1 MGFDA
6 KSAPGRKSTPRKL
19 FDAVGFVIIA
29 LLAVAFIH
37 TQVRNGYNIPW
48 SSDDAL
54 FFLGQFIE
62 WFLDVDSVFEK
73 IAYFFSPSHFPHAKL
88 SGRLIAYVHYL
99 LLGTVDYT
107 FLKVAGGL
115 ILCAFVFAVRFTL
128 IGNFLLAV
136 PLGVILLA
144 PHWVNSWVALI
155 TGYPFLLLYAA
166 LIYWLFSRKR
176 DFMALPIAAV
186 ASFTHS
192 PGLLVFVPVLV
203 VLLLSRP
210 IDFRRVAL
218 WGLVFALTIVLYY
231 FFVLQ
236 HGKSVFR
243 DFDSADVSVGLSL
256 ISRIVYGAK
265 FVMLPFAPFLG
276 RSLPVWNYLAVA
288 ALFAL
293 PGVVFVHGV
302 FRRGFLACPDK
313 RASFAFYLFCLAP
326 LGAAIVTRDDPA
338 SLTDNLVGHYFIYSL
353 MAWSGTYVLVS
364 GTVSKFS
371 AKSFVALVFSA
382 MFIMTWYH
390 AYRWTDNHTETRLYA
405 WYERGTSDADDRSFW
420 WHEPRPL
427 RDGAE
432 RGIYAPSFPGS
443 GPLEGPVPPVSEWKS
458 ISQLENLH
466 WHRLRTND
474 DFILLTLLTLLTS
487 GVPGDDVSVV
497 LSTSRGNERFSVL
510 RPKVGYIL
518 SRRPDAQTAVDGA
531 GVSRNELVA
540 AAFARYVSG
549 RTVNAVGLM
558 VDGQV
563 FELAAASPGVDMP
576 SRGSCSAKT
585 QIILWGS
592 RGLQGVLP
600 PSWRHCFGGAR
611 EGE

>member
-6 KSAPGRKSTPRKL
+6 KNTPGPSGSVVRKL
-19 FDAVGFVIIA
+19 FDAVGFVILA

-37 TQVRNGYNIPW
+37 TQVRNGHNISW
-48 SSDDAL
+48 SFDDTH
-54 FFLGQFIE
+54 FFLKQFME
-62 WFLDVDSVFEK
+62 RFLDVDSVSEK
-73 IAYFFSPSHFPHAKL
+73 IAYFFSRSIHPHAKL
-88 SGRLIAYVHYL
+88 SGRLISYVHYL
-99 LLGTVDYT
+99 LFGTVDYT

-115 ILCAFVFAVRFTL
+115 ILCAFVFAARFTL

-144 PHWVNSWVALI
+144 PHWPNFWVTLI

-176 DFMALPIAAV
+176 DFMALLLSAV

-192 PGLLVFVPVLV
+192 PGLLVFVPVLAI
-203 VLLLSRP
+203 LLLSRP

-218 WGLVFALTIVLYY
+218 WGSVFALTIVLYY

-236 HGKSVFR
+236 NGPSIIR
-243 DFDSADVSVGLSL
+243 TDQTASIGQSLLSG
-256 ISRIVYGAK
+256 IVYGAK
-265 FVMLPFAPFLG
+265 FVMMPFAPFLG
-276 RSLPVWNYLAVA
+276 RSLPVWSCLAVA

-293 PGVVFVHGV
+293 PGAVFVHGIV
-302 FRRGFLACPDK
+302 RRGFLACPDK

-326 LGAAIVTRDDPA
+326 LGVVIVVLDNPA
-338 SLTDNLVGHYFIYSL
+338 SLTDNPVGHHFIYSL

-382 MFIMTWYH
+382 MFIMTSYY
-390 AYRWTDNHTETRLYA
+390 AYRWTDIHTEADVYA
-405 WYERGTSDADDRSFW
+405 WYESATRNADNPSMRLQ
-420 WHEPRPL
+420 RMG
-427 RDGAE
+427 RTVQAAAE

-443 GPLEGPVPPVSEWKS
+443 DPLEGPVPPVSEWNS

-466 WHRLRTND
+466 WRLLRTND
-474 DFILLTLLTLLTS
+474 DFILLTLLTS

-497 LSTSRGNERFSVL
+497 LSTSRGNRRFSVF
-510 RPKVGYIL
+510 RPKAGHVL
-518 SRRPDAQTAVDGA
+518 RWRPDAQAAVDGS
-531 GVSRNELVA
+531 GVNRNELAA

-549 RTVNAVGLM
+549 LTVNAVGLM

-563 FELAAASPGVDMP
+563 FEFD
-576 SRGSCSAKT
+576 
-585 QIILWGS
+585 
-592 RGLQGVLP
+592 
-600 PSWRHCFGGAR
+600 
-611 EGE
+611 GE

>member
-1 MGFDA
+1 MDSDV
-6 KSAPGRKSTPRKL
+6 KSAPGPSGSVVRAL
-19 FDAVGFVIIA
+19 FDAVGFVILA

-37 TQVRNGYNIPW
+37 TQVRNGHNI
-48 SSDDAL
+48 SFHGDDIL
-54 FFLGQFIE
+54 FFLDQFMRR
-62 WFLDVDSVFEK
+62 FLDVDSVSEK

-99 LLGTVDYT
+99 LFGIVDYT
-107 FLKVAGGL
+107 FLKVAGGCV
-115 ILCAFVFAVRFTL
+115 LCAFVFAMRFTL

-144 PHWVNSWVALI
+144 PHWPNFWVALI

-176 DFMALPIAAV
+176 DLMALPLCAV

-192 PGLLVFVPVLV
+192 PGLFVFVPVLV

-218 WGLVFALTIVLYY
+218 WGLVFALMIVLYY

-236 HGKSVFR
+236 HGPSVFR
-243 DFDSADVSVGLSL
+243 NRDSEDVSVGLSL
-256 ISRIVYGAK
+256 LSGTVYGAK
-265 FVMLPFAPFLG
+265 FVMMPFVPFLG

-293 PGVVFVHGV
+293 PGVVFVHGIV
-302 FRRGFLACPDK
+302 RRGFLACPDK

-326 LGAAIVTRDDPA
+326 LGFLIAVRDNPA

-390 AYRWTDNHTETRLYA
+390 AYRWTDNHAEANVYT
-405 WYERGTSDADDRSFW
+405 WYERATRKADQSVMPHVGRTVQAA
-420 WHEPRPL
+420 
-427 RDGAE
+427 AE

-466 WHRLRTND
+466 WHRLGTND
-474 DFILLTLLTLLTS
+474 DFIFLTLLRS

-510 RPKVGYIL
+510 RPKVKHVL
-518 SRRPDAQTAVDGA
+518 HWRPDAQTALDGA
-531 GVSRNELVA
+531 GVNRWKLVA
-540 AAFARYVSG
+540 AAFARQVSG

-563 FELAAASPGVDMP
+563 FEFD
-576 SRGSCSAKT
+576 
-585 QIILWGS
+585 
-592 RGLQGVLP
+592 
-600 PSWRHCFGGAR
+600 R
-611 EGE
+611 E

>member
-6 KSAPGRKSTPRKL
+6 KSAPGPSGSVVRTL
-19 FDAVGFVIIA
+19 FDAVGFVILA

-48 SSDDAL
+48 FSDDDTY
-54 FFLGQFIE
+54 FYLGQFME

-176 DFMALPIAAV
+176 DLMALPIAAV

-218 WGLVFALTIVLYY
+218 WGLVFALMIVLYY

-256 ISRIVYGAK
+256 LSRIVYGAK
-265 FVMLPFAPFLG
+265 LVMMPFAPFLG
-276 RSLPVWNYLAVA
+276 RSLPVWSCLAVA

-293 PGVVFVHGV
+293 PGVVFVHGIV
-302 FRRGFLACPDK
+302 RRGFLACPDK

-326 LGAAIVTRDDPA
+326 LGVAIVVRDNPA
-338 SLTDNLVGHYFIYSL
+338 SLTDNPDGRYLVYSL

-364 GTVSKFS
+364 GTASKFS

-382 MFIMTWYH
+382 MFIMTSYH

-420 WHEPRPL
+420 WHEPRAL

-474 DFILLTLLTLLTS
+474 DFILLTLLTS

-518 SRRPDAQTAVDGA
+518 SRRPDAQAAVDGA
-531 GVSRNELVA
+531 GVNRGKLVA
-540 AAFARYVSG
+540 AAFARQVSG

-563 FELAAASPGVDMP
+563 FEFD
-576 SRGSCSAKT
+576 
-585 QIILWGS
+585 
-592 RGLQGVLP
+592 
-600 PSWRHCFGGAR
+600 
-611 EGE
+611 GE

>member
-1 MGFDA
+1 MDSDV

-19 FDAVGFVIIA
+19 FDAVGFVILA

-37 TQVRNGYNIPW
+37 AQVRNGHNI
-48 SSDDAL
+48 SVRFDDTYFYL
-54 FFLGQFIE
+54 DQFME
-62 WFLDVDSVFEK
+62 RFLDVDSVSEK

-88 SGRLIAYVHYL
+88 SGRLISYVHYL
-99 LLGTVDYT
+99 LFGTVD
-107 FLKVAGGL
+107 FAVLKIAGGL

-144 PHWVNSWVALI
+144 PHWVNYWITLI

-176 DFMALPIAAV
+176 DFMALPLCVV

-218 WGLVFALTIVLYY
+218 WGLVFVLTIVLYY

-236 HGKSVFR
+236 YGSSVFHNR
-243 DFDSADVSVGLSL
+243 DSADVSVGLSL

-313 RASFAFYLFCLAP
+313 RASLAFYLFCLAP
-326 LGAAIVTRDDPA
+326 LGFLIAVRDNPA

-364 GTVSKFS
+364 NTASKFS
-371 AKSFVALVFSA
+371 ARSVVALVFSA

-390 AYRWTDNHTETRLYA
+390 AYRWTDNYTEANVYK

-474 DFILLTLLTLLTS
+474 DFILLTLLTS

-497 LSTSRGNERFSVL
+497 LSTSRGNQRFSVFRPAVEHVL
-510 RPKVGYIL
+510 RW
-518 SRRPDAQTAVDGA
+518 RPDAQAAVDGA
-531 GVSRNELVA
+531 GVNRGKLVA

-549 RTVNAVGLM
+549 RTVDAVGLM
-558 VDGQV
+558 VDGRV
-563 FELAAASPGVDMP
+563 FELAAASPGVG
-576 SRGSCSAKT
+576 RRYKGSCSYKT

-592 RGLQGVLP
+592 RGLQGLLP
-600 PSWRHCFGGAR
+600 PSWRHCFGGVR

>member
-1 MGFDA
+1 M
-6 KSAPGRKSTPRKL
+6 KSTFYPPPPHQRRPRTL
-19 FDAVGFVIIA
+19 FDAVGFVILA

-37 TQVRNGYNIPW
+37 TQVRNGHNI
-48 SSDDAL
+48 SFHDDDIL
-54 FFLGQFIE
+54 FFLGQFMRR
-62 WFLDVDSVFEK
+62 FLDVDSVSEK

-144 PHWVNSWVALI
+144 PHWPNFWVTLI
-155 TGYPFLLLYAA
+155 TGYPLLLLYAA

-176 DFMALPIAAV
+176 DLMALPIAAV

-256 ISRIVYGAK
+256 LSRIVYGAK
-265 FVMLPFAPFLG
+265 LVMMPFAPFLG

-326 LGAAIVTRDDPA
+326 LGAAMVTRDNPA

-353 MAWSGTYVLVS
+353 MAWSGTYVIVS
-364 GTVSKFS
+364 GTASKFS

-390 AYRWTDNHTETRLYA
+390 AYRWTDNHTESGVYT
-405 WYERGTSDADDRSFW
+405 WYERATRNADDPMRIKVLP
-420 WHEPRPL
+420 HMGRIVQAA
-427 RDGAE
+427 AE

-443 GPLEGPVPPVSEWKS
+443 GPLEGPVPPVNEWKS
-458 ISQLENLH
+458 LSQLETVH
-466 WHRLRTND
+466 WYWLGTND
-474 DFILLTLLTLLTS
+474 DFILLTLLRS

-510 RPKVGYIL
+510 RPAVVHVLRG
-518 SRRPDAQTAVDGA
+518 RPDAQAAVDGA
-531 GVSRNELVA
+531 GVNRNELAA
-540 AAFARYVSG
+540 AAFARQVSG

-558 VDGQV
+558 VDGRV
-563 FELAAASPGVDMP
+563 FEFD
-576 SRGSCSAKT
+576 
-585 QIILWGS
+585 
-592 RGLQGVLP
+592 
-600 PSWRHCFGGAR
+600 
-611 EGE
+611 GE

>member
-1 MGFDA
+1 MRG
-6 KSAPGRKSTPRKL
+6 APRTL
-19 FDAVGFVIIA
+19 FDAVGFVILA

-37 TQVRNGYNIPW
+37 TQVRNGHNI
-48 SSDDAL
+48 SFHGDDIL
-54 FFLGQFIE
+54 FFLDQFMRR
-62 WFLDVDSVFEK
+62 FLDVDSVSEK
-73 IAYFFSPSHFPHAKL
+73 IAYFFSISNHPHAKL
-88 SGRLIAYVHYL
+88 SGRLISYVHYL
-99 LLGTVDYT
+99 LFGMVDFA
-107 FLKVAGGL
+107 FLIVAGSC
-115 ILCAFVFAVRFTL
+115 ILCAFVFAVCFTL
-128 IGNFLLAV
+128 VGNFLLAV

-144 PHWVNSWVALI
+144 PHWTNFWVTLI

-176 DFMALPIAAV
+176 DFMALPLCAV

-218 WGLVFALTIVLYY
+218 WGLVFALMIVLYY

-236 HGKSVFR
+236 HGPSVFR
-243 DFDSADVSVGLSL
+243 NRESADVSVGLSL
-256 ISRIVYGAK
+256 LSGIVYGAK
-265 FVMLPFAPFLG
+265 CVMMPFAPFLG
-276 RSLPVWNYLAVA
+276 SSLPVWNYLAVA

-293 PGVVFVHGV
+293 PGVVFVHGIV
-302 FRRGFLACPDK
+302 RRGFLACPDK

-326 LGAAIVTRDDPA
+326 LGFLIAVRDNPA
-338 SLTDNLVGHYFIYSL
+338 SLTDNPVGHYFIYSL

-364 GTVSKFS
+364 GTASKFS

-390 AYRWTDNHTETRLYA
+390 AYRWTDNHTESGVYA
-405 WYERGTSDADDRSFW
+405 WYERATRNADDPMRIKVLP
-420 WHEPRPL
+420 HMGRTVQAA
-427 RDGAE
+427 AE

-466 WHRLRTND
+466 WHRLGTND
-474 DFILLTLLTLLTS
+474 DFILLTLLRS
-487 GVPGDDVSVV
+487 GFPGDDVSVV
-497 LSTSRGNERFSVL
+497 LSTSRGNRRFSVL
-510 RPKVGYIL
+510 RPKVGHVL
-518 SRRPDAQTAVDGA
+518 RRHPDAQAAVDGS
-531 GVSRNELVA
+531 GVNRNELVA

-563 FELAAASPGVDMP
+563 FEFD
-576 SRGSCSAKT
+576 
-585 QIILWGS
+585 
-592 RGLQGVLP
+592 
-600 PSWRHCFGGAR
+600 R
-611 EGE
+611 E

>member
-1 MGFDA
+1 MRG
-6 KSAPGRKSTPRKL
+6 APRTL
-19 FDAVGFVIIA
+19 FDAVGFVILA

-37 TQVRNGYNIPW
+37 TQVRNGHNI
-48 SSDDAL
+48 SFHDDDTL
-54 FFLGQFIE
+54 FFLGQFMRR
-62 WFLDVDSVFEK
+62 FLDVDSVSEK

-88 SGRLIAYVHYL
+88 SGRLISTVHYL
-99 LLGTVDYT
+99 LFGIVDYT

-144 PHWVNSWVALI
+144 PNWTNYWVTVI

-176 DFMALPIAAV
+176 DLMALPIAAV

-218 WGLVFALTIVLYY
+218 WGLVFVLTIVLYY

-293 PGVVFVHGV
+293 PGVVFVHGIV
-302 FRRGFLACPDK
+302 RRGFLACPDK

-326 LGAAIVTRDDPA
+326 LGAAMVTRDNPA

-371 AKSFVALVFSA
+371 AKLFVALVFSA
-382 MFIMTWYH
+382 MFIMTSYH
-390 AYRWTDNHTETRLYA
+390 AYRTIDSFIESNMYA
-405 WYERGTSDADDRSFW
+405 WYERATSDADDRSFW
-420 WHEPRPL
+420 WHEPRAL

-432 RGIYAPSFPGS
+432 RGIFAPSFPGS

-466 WHRLRTND
+466 WRLLRTND
-474 DFILLTLLTLLTS
+474 DFILLTLLRS

-497 LSTSRGNERFSVL
+497 LSTSRGNERFSVF
-510 RPKVGYIL
+510 RPKAGHVL
-518 SRRPDAQTAVDGA
+518 RWHPDAQAAVDGA
-531 GVSRNELVA
+531 GVNRWKLVA
-540 AAFARYVSG
+540 TAFARQVSG

-585 QIILWGS
+585 QIMLWGS

-611 EGE
+611 KGE

>member
-1 MGFDA
+1 MRG
-6 KSAPGRKSTPRKL
+6 APRTL
-19 FDAVGFVIIA
+19 FDAVGFVILA

-37 TQVRNGYNIPW
+37 TQVRNGHNISW
-48 SSDDAL
+48 SSDDIG
-54 FFLGQFIE
+54 FFLGQFMRR
-62 WFLDVDSVFEK
+62 FLGADSVFEK
-73 IAYFFSPSHFPHAKL
+73 IAYFFSPSNHPHAKL
-88 SGRLIAYVHYL
+88 SGRLISYVHYL
-99 LLGTVDYT
+99 LFGTVD
-107 FLKVAGGL
+107 FAVLKIAGGCV
-115 ILCAFVFAVRFTL
+115 LCAFVFAARFTL
-128 IGNFLLAV
+128 VGNFLLAV

-144 PHWVNSWVALI
+144 PHGANYWVTLI

-176 DFMALPIAAV
+176 DFMALLLSVV

-236 HGKSVFR
+236 HGPSIIR
-243 DFDSADVSVGLSL
+243 TDQTASIGQSLLSKIL
-256 ISRIVYGAK
+256 YGAK
-265 FVMLPFAPFLG
+265 FVMMPFAPFLG

-293 PGVVFVHGV
+293 PVVVFVHGIV
-302 FRRGFLACPDK
+302 RRGFLACPDK

-326 LGAAIVTRDDPA
+326 LGVAMVTIDDP
-338 SLTDNLVGHYFIYSL
+338 SSVTDNPYPRYFIYSL

-364 GTVSKFS
+364 GTASKFS

-382 MFIMTWYH
+382 MFIMTSYD
-390 AYRWTDNHTETRLYA
+390 AYRWTDNHTESNMYA
-405 WYERGTSDADDRSFW
+405 WYERGTRNAINPIRI
-420 WHEPRPL
+420 EVLQRMG
-427 RDGAE
+427 RTVQAAAE
-432 RGIYAPSFPGS
+432 RGIFAPSFPGS
-443 GPLEGPVPPVSEWKS
+443 DPLEGPVPPVSEWNS

-466 WHRLRTND
+466 WHRLGTND
-474 DFILLTLLTLLTS
+474 DFIFLTLLTS

-497 LSTSRGNERFSVL
+497 LSTSRGNERFSVF
-510 RPKVGYIL
+510 RPKVGHVL
-518 SRRPDAQTAVDGA
+518 RWRPDAQAAVDGA
-531 GVSRNELVA
+531 GVNRNELVA

-549 RTVNAVGLM
+549 RTVDTVGLM

-563 FELAAASPGVDMP
+563 FEFD
-576 SRGSCSAKT
+576 
-585 QIILWGS
+585 
-592 RGLQGVLP
+592 
-600 PSWRHCFGGAR
+600 
-611 EGE
+611 GE

>member
-6 KSAPGRKSTPRKL
+6 KNTPSPRARKNGNFRNEINMLPPTRMRRARRTL
-19 FDAVGFVIIA
+19 FDAVGFVILA
-29 LLAVAFIH
+29 LLAVAFVH
-37 TQVRNGYNIPW
+37 TQVRNGHNTPFLGE
-48 SSDDAL
+48 DTK
-54 FFLGQFIE
+54 FFLKQFME
-62 WFLDVDSVFEK
+62 RFLDADSVSEK
-73 IAYFFSPSHFPHAKL
+73 IAYFFSISNYPHAKL

-99 LLGTVDYT
+99 LFGIVDYT

-144 PHWVNSWVALI
+144 PHWTNFWVTLI

-176 DFMALPIAAV
+176 DFMALPLCVV

-218 WGLVFALTIVLYY
+218 WGLVFALMIVLYY

-236 HGKSVFR
+236 HGSSVFHNR
-243 DFDSADVSVGLSL
+243 DSADVSVGLSL
-256 ISRIVYGAK
+256 LSRIVYGAK
-265 FVMLPFAPFLG
+265 LVMMPFAHFLG
-276 RSLPVWNYLAVA
+276 RSLPVWSCLAVA

-293 PGVVFVHGV
+293 PGVVFVHGIV
-302 FRRGFLACPDK
+302 RRGFLACPDK

-326 LGAAIVTRDDPA
+326 LGVAMVTRDNPA
-338 SLTDNLVGHYFIYSL
+338 SLTDNPDGRYLVYSL

-364 GTVSKFS
+364 NTVSKFS

-382 MFIMTWYH
+382 IFIMTSYH
-390 AYRWTDNHTETRLYA
+390 AYRWTDNHTEFNVYT
-405 WYERGTSDADDRSFW
+405 WYERATRNADNPPMRIKVLQ
-420 WHEPRPL
+420 RIG
-427 RDGAE
+427 RTVQAAAE

-443 GPLEGPVPPVSEWKS
+443 DPLEGPVPPISEWKS

-466 WHRLRTND
+466 WHRLGTND
-474 DFILLTLLTLLTS
+474 DFIFLTLLRS
-487 GVPGDDVSVV
+487 GVLGDDVSVV
-497 LSTSRGNERFSVL
+497 LSTSRGNRRFSVF
-510 RPKVGYIL
+510 RPKAGHVL
-518 SRRPDAQTAVDGA
+518 WWHPDAQTAVDGA
-531 GVSRNELVA
+531 GVNRWKLVA
-540 AAFARYVSG
+540 AAFARQVSG
-549 RTVNAVGLM
+549 LTVNAVGLM

-563 FELAAASPGVDMP
+563 FEFD
-576 SRGSCSAKT
+576 
-585 QIILWGS
+585 
-592 RGLQGVLP
+592 
-600 PSWRHCFGGAR
+600 
-611 EGE
+611 GE

>member
-6 KSAPGRKSTPRKL
+6 KNTPGPSGSVVRKL
-19 FDAVGFVIIA
+19 FDAVGFVILA
-29 LLAVAFIH
+29 LLAVAFVH
-37 TQVRNGYNIPW
+37 TQVRNGHNISWPI
-48 SSDDAL
+48 DDTK
-54 FFLGQFIE
+54 FFLEQFME
-62 WFLDVDSVFEK
+62 RFLDVDSVSEK
-73 IAYFFSPSHFPHAKL
+73 IAYFFSISNHPHAKL
-88 SGRLIAYVHYL
+88 SGRLISTVHYL
-99 LLGTVDYT
+99 LFGTVDYT

-115 ILCAFVFAVRFTL
+115 ILCAFVFAARFTL

-144 PHWVNSWVALI
+144 PHWVNYWVTLI

-176 DFMALPIAAV
+176 DLMALPLCAV

-218 WGLVFALTIVLYY
+218 WGSVFALTIVLYY

-236 HGKSVFR
+236 YGPSVFR
-243 DFDSADVSVGLSL
+243 NRESEDVSVGLSL
-256 ISRIVYGAK
+256 LSGIVYGAK
-265 FVMLPFAPFLG
+265 FVMMPFIPVLG

-293 PGVVFVHGV
+293 PGVVFVHGIV
-302 FRRGFLACPDK
+302 RRGFLACPDK

-326 LGAAIVTRDDPA
+326 LGAAMVTVDDP
-338 SLTDNLVGHYFIYSL
+338 SSVTDNPAGRYLLYSL

-364 GTVSKFS
+364 GTASKFS

-382 MFIMTWYH
+382 MFIMTSYD
-390 AYRWTDNHTETRLYA
+390 AYRWTDNYTEADVYA
-405 WYERGTSDADDRSFW
+405 WYESATRNADNPPMRIKVLQRIG
-420 WHEPRPL
+420 RPVQAA
-427 RDGAE
+427 AE

-443 GPLEGPVPPVSEWKS
+443 DPLEGPVPPVSEWKS

-474 DFILLTLLTLLTS
+474 DFILLTLLRF

-497 LSTSRGNERFSVL
+497 LSTSRGNERFSVF
-510 RPKVGYIL
+510 RPKARHVL
-518 SRRPDAQTAVDGA
+518 RWHPDVQAALDGE
-531 GVSRNELVA
+531 GVNRNELVA

-558 VDGQV
+558 VDGRV
-563 FELAAASPGVDMP
+563 FEFD
-576 SRGSCSAKT
+576 
-585 QIILWGS
+585 
-592 RGLQGVLP
+592 
-600 PSWRHCFGGAR
+600 
-611 EGE
+611 GE

>member
-1 MGFDA
+1 MDKIVTLTARFAGQY
-6 KSAPGRKSTPRKL
+6 KSRTSP
-19 FDAVGFVIIA
+19 DAVGFVILA

-37 TQVRNGYNIPW
+37 TQVRNGHNI
-48 SSDDAL
+48 SFHGDDIL
-54 FFLGQFIE
+54 FFLDQFMRR
-62 WFLDVDSVFEK
+62 FLDVDSVSEK

-88 SGRLIAYVHYL
+88 SGRLISTVHYL
-99 LLGTVDYT
+99 LFGMVDYT

-115 ILCAFVFAVRFTL
+115 ILCAFVFVVRFTL
-128 IGNFLLAV
+128 IGNFLLV
-136 PLGVILLA
+136 IPLGVILLA
-144 PHWVNSWVALI
+144 PHWVNYWVTLI

-166 LIYWLFSRKR
+166 LIYRLFSRKR

-218 WGLVFALTIVLYY
+218 WGLVFALMIVLYY

-236 HGKSVFR
+236 HGPSVFR
-243 DFDSADVSVGLSL
+243 NRESADVSVGLSL
-256 ISRIVYGAK
+256 LSGIVYGAK
-265 FVMLPFAPFLG
+265 CVMMPFAPFLG
-276 RSLPVWNYLAVA
+276 SSLPVWNYLAVA

-293 PGVVFVHGV
+293 PGVVFVHGIV
-302 FRRGFLACPDK
+302 RRGFLACPDK

-326 LGAAIVTRDDPA
+326 LGVAMVAVDDPA
-338 SLTDNLVGHYFIYSL
+338 SLTDNPVGHYFIYSL
-353 MAWSGTYVLVS
+353 MAWSGTYVIVS
-364 GTVSKFS
+364 GTVSKFA
-371 AKSFVALVFSA
+371 AKSLVALVFSA
-382 MFIMTWYH
+382 IFIMVFSD
-390 AYRWTDNHTETRLYA
+390 AYRWTDNYTESDVYA
-405 WYERGTSDADDRSFW
+405 WYERATRNADNPINPMRIKALQ
-420 WHEPRPL
+420 RMG
-427 RDGAE
+427 RTVQAAAE

-474 DFILLTLLTLLTS
+474 DFIMLELLGS
-487 GVPGDDVSVV
+487 RVMGDDVSVV
-497 LSTSRGNERFSVL
+497 LSTSRGNQRFSVL
-510 RPKVGYIL
+510 RPAVEPVLYW
-518 SRRPDAQTAVDGA
+518 RPDAQVVVDGS
-531 GVSRNELVA
+531 GVRRNELVA

-549 RTVNAVGLM
+549 LTVNAVGLM

-576 SRGSCSAKT
+576 SRGS
-585 QIILWGS
+585 
-592 RGLQGVLP
+592 
-600 PSWRHCFGGAR
+600 
-611 EGE
+611 

>member
-1 MGFDA
+1 MGFSA
-6 KSAPGRKSTPRKL
+6 KNYALPPRAKNDNFGNEINILPSPRMRRARRTL

-37 TQVRNGYNIPW
+37 TQVWNGHNI
-48 SSDDAL
+48 SFHDDDIL
-54 FFLGQFIE
+54 FFLGQFMRR
-62 WFLDVDSVFEK
+62 FLDVDSVSEK

-88 SGRLIAYVHYL
+88 SGRLISYVHYL
-99 LLGTVDYT
+99 LFGTVDYT
-107 FLKVAGGL
+107 FLKVAGGCV
-115 ILCAFVFAVRFTL
+115 LCAFVFAARFTL

-144 PHWVNSWVALI
+144 PHWVNYWVTLI

-176 DFMALPIAAV
+176 DLMALPITAV

-236 HGKSVFR
+236 HGKSVFLNR
-243 DFDSADVSVGLSL
+243 ERVDVSVGLSL
-256 ISRIVYGAK
+256 LSGTVYGAK
-265 FVMLPFAPFLG
+265 LVMLPFAPFLD

-293 PGVVFVHGV
+293 PGVVFVHGIV
-302 FRRGFLACPDK
+302 RRGFLACPDK

-326 LGAAIVTRDDPA
+326 LGVAMVTRDDPS
-338 SLTDNLVGHYFIYSL
+338 SLTDNPFSRYLIYSL

-364 GTVSKFS
+364 NTASKFS

-382 MFIMTWYH
+382 MFIMTSYD
-390 AYRWTDNHTETRLYA
+390 AYRWTDNHAEANVYT
-405 WYERGTSDADDRSFW
+405 WYERATRNADNPPMRIKVLQ
-420 WHEPRPL
+420 RIG
-427 RDGAE
+427 RTVQAAAE
-432 RGIYAPSFPGS
+432 RGIFAPSFPGS
-443 GPLEGPVPPVSEWKS
+443 DPLEGPVPPVSEWKS

-474 DFILLTLLTLLTS
+474 DFILLTLLRS

-510 RPKVGYIL
+510 RPKVKHVFY
-518 SRRPDAQTAVDGA
+518 RRPDAQAAVDGA
-531 GVSRNELVA
+531 GVNRWKLVA

-563 FELAAASPGVDMP
+563 FEFD
-576 SRGSCSAKT
+576 
-585 QIILWGS
+585 
-592 RGLQGVLP
+592 
-600 PSWRHCFGGAR
+600 R
-611 EGE
+611 E

>member
-6 KSAPGRKSTPRKL
+6 KNTPSPAREKIGIFAMKSIFYPPPPRMRRARRTL
-19 FDAVGFVIIA
+19 FDAVGFVILA

-37 TQVRNGYNIPW
+37 TQVRNGHNTPFFGE
-48 SSDDAL
+48 DTK
-54 FFLGQFIE
+54 FFLKQFME
-62 WFLDVDSVFEK
+62 RFLDADSVSEK
-73 IAYFFSPSHFPHAKL
+73 IAYFFSFSNFPNAKL
-88 SGRLIAYVHYL
+88 SGRLISYVHYL
-99 LLGTVDYT
+99 LFGTVDYT

-115 ILCAFVFAVRFTL
+115 ILCAFVFAARFTL

-144 PHWVNSWVALI
+144 PHWVNYWVTLI

-176 DFMALPIAAV
+176 DFMALLLSAV

-218 WGLVFALTIVLYY
+218 WGSVFALTIVLYY

-236 HGKSVFR
+236 HGRSIIR
-243 DFDSADVSVGLSL
+243 TDQTASIGQSLLSG
-256 ISRIVYGAK
+256 IVYGAK
-265 FVMLPFAPFLG
+265 FVMMPFAPFLG
-276 RSLPVWNYLAVA
+276 RSLPVWSCLAVA

-293 PGVVFVHGV
+293 PGVVFAHGV

-326 LGAAIVTRDDPA
+326 LGVAMVAIDDPS
-338 SLTDNLVGHYFIYSL
+338 SLTDNPFSRYLIYSL

-364 GTVSKFS
+364 NTASKFS

-390 AYRWTDNHTETRLYA
+390 AYRWTDNHAEANVYT
-405 WYERGTSDADDRSFW
+405 WYERATRNADNPPMRIKVLQ
-420 WHEPRPL
+420 RIG
-427 RDGAE
+427 RTVQAAAE
-432 RGIYAPSFPGS
+432 RGIYALSFPGS
-443 GPLEGPVPPVSEWKS
+443 DPLEGPVPPVSEWKS

-474 DFILLTLLTLLTS
+474 DFILLTLLRF

-510 RPKVGYIL
+510 RPKVKHVFH
-518 SRRPDAQTAVDGA
+518 RRPDAQAAVDGA
-531 GVSRNELVA
+531 GVNRWKLVA

-563 FELAAASPGVDMP
+563 FEFD
-576 SRGSCSAKT
+576 
-585 QIILWGS
+585 
-592 RGLQGVLP
+592 
-600 PSWRHCFGGAR
+600 
-611 EGE
+611 GE

>member
-1 MGFDA
+1 MDSDV
-6 KSAPGRKSTPRKL
+6 KSAPGPSGSVVRAL
-19 FDAVGFVIIA
+19 FDAVGFIILA

-37 TQVRNGYNIPW
+37 TQVRNGHNI
-48 SSDDAL
+48 SFHDDDIL
-54 FFLGQFIE
+54 FFLGQFMRR
-62 WFLDVDSVFEK
+62 FLDADSVSEK

-144 PHWVNSWVALI
+144 PHWPNFWVALI

-176 DFMALPIAAV
+176 DFMALPLCAV

-218 WGLVFALTIVLYY
+218 WGSVFALTIVLYY

-236 HGKSVFR
+236 HGRSIIR
-243 DFDSADVSVGLSL
+243 TDQTASIGQSLLSG
-256 ISRIVYGAK
+256 IVYGAK
-265 FVMLPFAPFLG
+265 FVMMPFAPFLG
-276 RSLPVWNYLAVA
+276 RSLPVWSYLAVA

-293 PGVVFVHGV
+293 PGVVFVHGIV
-302 FRRGFLACPDK
+302 RRGFLACPDK

-364 GTVSKFS
+364 NTASKFS

-382 MFIMTWYH
+382 MFIMTSYH
-390 AYRWTDNHTETRLYA
+390 AYRWTDNHTESGVYA
-405 WYERGTSDADDRSFW
+405 WYERGTWNADQSVLPYMGRTVQAA
-420 WHEPRPL
+420 
-427 RDGAE
+427 AE
-432 RGIYAPSFPGS
+432 RGIFAPSFPGS

-474 DFILLTLLTLLTS
+474 DFILLTLLRS

-510 RPKVGYIL
+510 RPKVKHVFHW
-518 SRRPDAQTAVDGA
+518 RPDAQTALDGA
-531 GVSRNELVA
+531 GVNRWKLVA
-540 AAFARYVSG
+540 AAFARQVSG

-563 FELAAASPGVDMP
+563 FEFD
-576 SRGSCSAKT
+576 
-585 QIILWGS
+585 
-592 RGLQGVLP
+592 
-600 PSWRHCFGGAR
+600 R
-611 EGE
+611 E

>member
-1 MGFDA
+1 MRG
-6 KSAPGRKSTPRKL
+6 APRTL
-19 FDAVGFVIIA
+19 FDAIGFVILA

-54 FFLGQFIE
+54 FFLGQFMRR
-62 WFLDVDSVFEK
+62 FLDVDSVSEK

-88 SGRLIAYVHYL
+88 SGRLISTVHYL
-99 LLGTVDYT
+99 LFGIVDYT

-144 PHWVNSWVALI
+144 PHWTNYWVTVI

-176 DFMALPIAAV
+176 DLMALPIAAV

-256 ISRIVYGAK
+256 LSGIVYGAK

-293 PGVVFVHGV
+293 PGVVFVHGIV
-302 FRRGFLACPDK
+302 RRGFLACPDK

-326 LGAAIVTRDDPA
+326 LGAAIVTRDNPA

-390 AYRWTDNHTETRLYA
+390 AYRWTDNHTESNVYA
-405 WYERGTSDADDRSFW
+405 WYERATRNADYPMRIKVLP
-420 WHEPRPL
+420 HMGRTVQAA
-427 RDGAE
+427 AE
-432 RGIYAPSFPGS
+432 RGIFAPSFPGS

-474 DFILLTLLTLLTS
+474 DFILLTLLTS

-497 LSTSRGNERFSVL
+497 LSTSRGNERFSVFRPAVEHVL
-510 RPKVGYIL
+510 RW
-518 SRRPDAQTAVDGA
+518 RPDAQAAVDGA
-531 GVSRNELVA
+531 GVNRGKLVA

-563 FELAAASPGVDMP
+563 FEFD
-576 SRGSCSAKT
+576 
-585 QIILWGS
+585 
-592 RGLQGVLP
+592 
-600 PSWRHCFGGAR
+600 
-611 EGE
+611 GE

>member
-6 KSAPGRKSTPRKL
+6 KKYAFPSRAKNINSLNEINILSSPRMKRARRTL
-19 FDAVGFVIIA
+19 FDAVGFVILA

-62 WFLDVDSVFEK
+62 WFLDVDSVSEK

-176 DFMALPIAAV
+176 DFMALLLSAV

-218 WGLVFALTIVLYY
+218 WGLVFVLTIVLYY

-243 DFDSADVSVGLSL
+243 DFDSADVSVGLSV

-276 RSLPVWNYLAVA
+276 RSLPVWSCLAVA

-293 PGVVFVHGV
+293 PGVVFVHGIV
-302 FRRGFLACPDK
+302 RRGFLACPDK

-364 GTVSKFS
+364 NMASKFS

-382 MFIMTWYH
+382 MFIMTSYH
-390 AYRWTDNHTETRLYA
+390 AYRWTDNYTEANVYT

-420 WHEPRPL
+420 WHEPRAL

-474 DFILLTLLTLLTS
+474 DFILLTLLRS

-497 LSTSRGNERFSVL
+497 LSTSRGNERFSVFRPAVEPVL
-510 RPKVGYIL
+510 RW
-518 SRRPDAQTAVDGA
+518 RPDAQAAVDGE
-531 GVSRNELVA
+531 GVNRNELVA

-563 FELAAASPGVDMP
+563 FEFD
-576 SRGSCSAKT
+576 
-585 QIILWGS
+585 
-592 RGLQGVLP
+592 
-600 PSWRHCFGGAR
+600 
-611 EGE
+611 GE

>member
-1 MGFDA
+1 MDSDV
-6 KSAPGRKSTPRKL
+6 KSAPGPSGSVVRAL
-19 FDAVGFVIIA
+19 FDAVGFVILA

-144 PHWVNSWVALI
+144 PHWPNFWVALI

-176 DFMALPIAAV
+176 DLMALPIAAV

-218 WGLVFALTIVLYY
+218 WGLVFALMIVLYY

-276 RSLPVWNYLAVA
+276 RSLPVWSCLAVA

-293 PGVVFVHGV
+293 PGVVFVHGIV
-302 FRRGFLACPDK
+302 RRFACPK
-313 RASFAFYLFCLAP
+313 RRFMAP
-326 LGAAIVTRDDPA
+326 LGAAIVTRDDPVLDRQ
-338 SLTDNLVGHYFIYSL
+338 SGWTLFHILL
-353 MAWSGTYVLVS
+353 MAWSDVCARFRHGAAPNRLWR
-364 GTVSKFS
+364 
-371 AKSFVALVFSA
+371 VFSA

-390 AYRWTDNHTETRLYA
+390 AYRWTAYPG
-405 WYERGTSDADDRSFW
+405 RGMN
-420 WHEPRPL
+420 
-427 RDGAE
+427 AE
-432 RGIYAPSFPGS
+432 HGMRIKVYCAPC
-443 GPLEGPVPPVSEWKS
+443 
-458 ISQLENLH
+458 
-466 WHRLRTND
+466 
-474 DFILLTLLTLLTS
+474 
-487 GVPGDDVSVV
+487 
-497 LSTSRGNERFSVL
+497 
-510 RPKVGYIL
+510 
-518 SRRPDAQTAVDGA
+518 RRPP
-531 GVSRNELVA
+531 S
-540 AAFARYVSG
+540 AAFLRRRFRAAVRWKG
-549 RTVNAVGLM
+549 R
-558 VDGQV
+558 
-563 FELAAASPGVDMP
+563 F
-576 SRGSCSAKT
+576 R
-585 QIILWGS
+585 
-592 RGLQGVLP
+592 R
-600 PSWRHCFGGAR
+600 
-611 EGE
+611 

>member
-1 MGFDA
+1 MRG
-6 KSAPGRKSTPRKL
+6 APRTL
-19 FDAVGFVIIA
+19 FDAVGFVILA

-37 TQVRNGYNIPW
+37 TQVRNGHNI
-48 SSDDAL
+48 SFHDDDIL
-54 FFLGQFIE
+54 FFLGQFMRR
-62 WFLDVDSVFEK
+62 FLDVDSVSEK

-99 LLGTVDYT
+99 LFGIVDYT

-144 PHWVNSWVALI
+144 PHWTNFWVTLI

-176 DFMALPIAAV
+176 DLMALPLCVV

-236 HGKSVFR
+236 HGSSVFHNR
-243 DFDSADVSVGLSL
+243 DSADVSVGLSL
-256 ISRIVYGAK
+256 LSGTVYGAK

-326 LGAAIVTRDDPA
+326 LGAAMVTRDNPA

-353 MAWSGTYVLVS
+353 MAWSGTYVIVS

-390 AYRWTDNHTETRLYA
+390 AYRWTDNYTESGVYT
-405 WYERGTSDADDRSFW
+405 WYERATRNADDPMRIKVLP
-420 WHEPRPL
+420 HMGRIVQAA
-427 RDGAE
+427 AE

-474 DFILLTLLTLLTS
+474 DFILLTLLTS

-497 LSTSRGNERFSVL
+497 LSTSRGNQRFSVFRPAVEHVL
-510 RPKVGYIL
+510 RW
-518 SRRPDAQTAVDGA
+518 RPDAQAAVDGA
-531 GVSRNELVA
+531 GVNRGKLVA

-563 FELAAASPGVDMP
+563 FEFD
-576 SRGSCSAKT
+576 
-585 QIILWGS
+585 
-592 RGLQGVLP
+592 
-600 PSWRHCFGGAR
+600 
-611 EGE
+611 GE

>member
-1 MGFDA
+1 MDSDV
-6 KSAPGRKSTPRKL
+6 KSAPGPSGSVVRAL
-19 FDAVGFVIIA
+19 FDAVGFVILA

-37 TQVRNGYNIPW
+37 TQVRNGHNISW
-48 SSDDAL
+48 SFDDTY
-54 FFLGQFIE
+54 FFLKQFME
-62 WFLDVDSVFEK
+62 RFLDADSVFEK
-73 IAYFFSPSHFPHAKL
+73 IAYFFSPSNHPHAKL

-99 LLGTVDYT
+99 LFGTVD
-107 FLKVAGGL
+107 FAVLKIAGGCV
-115 ILCAFVFAVRFTL
+115 LCAFVFAARFTL

-144 PHWVNSWVALI
+144 PHWTNYWVTLI

-176 DFMALPIAAV
+176 DFMALLLSAV

-218 WGLVFALTIVLYY
+218 WGSVFALTIVLYY

-236 HGKSVFR
+236 NGPSIIR
-243 DFDSADVSVGLSL
+243 NDQTASIGQSLLSG
-256 ISRIVYGAK
+256 IVYGAK
-265 FVMLPFAPFLG
+265 FVMMPFAPFLG

-293 PGVVFVHGV
+293 PGVVFVHGIV
-302 FRRGFLACPDK
+302 RRGFLACPDK
-313 RASFAFYLFCLAP
+313 RASLAFYLFCLAP
-326 LGAAIVTRDDPA
+326 LGVVIAVLDNPA
-338 SLTDNLVGHYFIYSL
+338 SLTDNPVGHHFIYSL

-364 GTVSKFS
+364 VTASKFS

-382 MFIMTWYH
+382 MFIMTSYD
-390 AYRWTDNHTETRLYA
+390 AYRWTDNYTEADVYT
-405 WYERGTSDADDRSFW
+405 WYERATRNADNPPMRIKVLQ
-420 WHEPRPL
+420 RMG
-427 RDGAE
+427 RTVQAAAE
-432 RGIYAPSFPGS
+432 RGIFAPSFPGS
-443 GPLEGPVPPVSEWKS
+443 DPLEGPVPPVSEWKS

-474 DFILLTLLTLLTS
+474 DFIFLTLLRSRVL
-487 GVPGDDVSVV
+487 GDDVSVV
-497 LSTSRGNERFSVL
+497 LSTSRGNERFSVF
-510 RPKVGYIL
+510 RPKVGHVL
-518 SRRPDAQTAVDGA
+518 RWRPDAQTALDGA
-531 GVSRNELVA
+531 GVNRWKLVA
-540 AAFARYVSG
+540 AAFARQVSG

-563 FELAAASPGVDMP
+563 FEFD
-576 SRGSCSAKT
+576 
-585 QIILWGS
+585 
-592 RGLQGVLP
+592 
-600 PSWRHCFGGAR
+600 
-611 EGE
+611 GE

>member
-1 MGFDA
+1 M
-6 KSAPGRKSTPRKL
+6 KSTFYPPPPPTRMRRARRTL
-19 FDAVGFVIIA
+19 FDAVGFVILA

-37 TQVRNGYNIPW
+37 TQVRNGHNI
-48 SSDDAL
+48 SFHDDDIL
-54 FFLGQFIE
+54 FFLGQFMRR
-62 WFLDVDSVFEK
+62 FLDVDSVSEK

-88 SGRLIAYVHYL
+88 SGRLISYVHYL
-99 LLGTVDYT
+99 LFGIVDYT

-128 IGNFLLAV
+128 VGNFLLAV

-144 PHWVNSWVALI
+144 PHWTNYWVTLI

-176 DFMALPIAAV
+176 DFMALPLCVV

-218 WGLVFALTIVLYY
+218 WGLVFALMIVLYY

-256 ISRIVYGAK
+256 LSGIVYGAK
-265 FVMLPFAPFLG
+265 LVMMPFIPVLG

-293 PGVVFVHGV
+293 PGVVFVHGIV
-302 FRRGFLACPDK
+302 RRGFLACPDK

-326 LGAAIVTRDDPA
+326 LGVVIAVRDNPA

-364 GTVSKFS
+364 NTVSKFS

-382 MFIMTWYH
+382 MFIMTSYN
-390 AYRWTDNHTETRLYA
+390 AYRWTDNRTEANVYA
-405 WYERGTSDADDRSFW
+405 WYERATRNADNPPMLIKVMQRIG
-420 WHEPRPL
+420 RTVQAA
-427 RDGAE
+427 AE
-432 RGIYAPSFPGS
+432 RGIFAPSFPGS
-443 GPLEGPVPPVSEWKS
+443 DPLEGPVPPVSEWKS

-466 WHRLRTND
+466 WRLLRTND
-474 DFILLTLLTLLTS
+474 DFILLTLLRSRVL
-487 GVPGDDVSVV
+487 GDDVSVV
-497 LSTSRGNERFSVL
+497 LSTSRGNQRFSVL
-510 RPKVGYIL
+510 RPKVKHVFH
-518 SRRPDAQTAVDGA
+518 RRPDAQTAVDGA
-531 GVSRNELVA
+531 GVSGNELVA

-563 FELAAASPGVDMP
+563 FEFD
-576 SRGSCSAKT
+576 
-585 QIILWGS
+585 
-592 RGLQGVLP
+592 
-600 PSWRHCFGGAR
+600 
-611 EGE
+611 GE